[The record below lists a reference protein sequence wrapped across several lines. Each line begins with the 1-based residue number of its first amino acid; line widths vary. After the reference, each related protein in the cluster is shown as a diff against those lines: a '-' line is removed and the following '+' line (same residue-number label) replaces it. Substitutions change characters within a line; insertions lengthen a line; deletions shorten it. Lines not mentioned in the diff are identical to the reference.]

1 MASPKLTDSVKS
13 ADLILRTLLAVKPRE
28 QVLIITDTETEM
40 EMAYSLAAVAHSIG
54 AEYTIATMPSRDV
67 EDAHTLT
74 RPLAKALEGSDV
86 LIGITRTS
94 YAPSYAPEVLK
105 LLNEKKIRYMSMIM
119 RTMENWTRGAA
130 LANYVEMHKVSQ
142 KLVKILEAG
151 KRVRITT
158 KVGTDITGVIE
169 GRKAVVEDG
178 WATEPGQ
185 AAAFSDGEVAMG
197 PFEGSTEGT
206 LIIDGPISYMGKGWP
221 DEPIKLTAKKG
232 RIVSFEGGKWAD
244 RLRQW
249 ITTVENADN
258 IAEFSI
264 GINPKSR
271 RTGDISEE
279 KKGLGNVHIGLGEN
293 RYYGGNVD
301 SRLHIDMV
309 MYEPTYELDGR
320 VIVRNGKLQI

>member
-1 MASPKLTDSVKS
+1 MVSPRLMDSVKS
-13 ADLILRTLLAVKPRE
+13 ADLILRTLLAVKPKE

-40 EMAYSLAAVAHSIG
+40 EMAYSLAAVVHTIG
-54 AEYTIATMPSRDV
+54 AEYTIATMSSRDV
-67 EDAHTLT
+67 EEAHTLT

-86 LIGITRTS
+86 LIGITKTS
-94 YAPSYAPEVLK
+94 YATSYAPEVLR
-105 LLNEKKIRYMSMIM
+105 LLSEKRIRYMSMIM
-119 RTMENWTRGAA
+119 RTMENWTKGAA
-130 LANYVEMHKVSQ
+130 LADYAEMHKVSQ

-158 KVGTDITGVIE
+158 KAGTDITGIIE
-169 GRKAVVEDG
+169 YRKAVVEDG

-185 AAAFSDGEVAMG
+185 SAAFSDGEVAMG
-197 PFEGSTEGT
+197 PLEESAEGII
-206 LIIDGPISYMGKGWP
+206 IIDGPISYMDKGWP
-221 DEPIKLTAKKG
+221 DKPIKLIAKKG

-244 RLRQW
+244 KLKQW
-249 ITTVENADN
+249 ITTVQNSDN
-258 IAEFSI
+258 VAEFAI

-309 MYEPTYELDGR
+309 MYEPTYTLDNRIIVENGR
-320 VIVRNGKLQI
+320 LLI